1 MAKKGPKRQQ
11 RRKTSLEGQAGFEI
25 IDKTIAR
32 RQQEAVLEL
41 AAKGRSGAQA
51 LEMGLSALI
60 WADQLV
66 NLFEAENRLPRPLAC
81 RPGCYFCCHNQI
93 EVTPPEAL
101 LLGDYV
107 AQNFS
112 AEEKRRLGERIE
124 RAIKLK
130 TGKTPK
136 EVAECRQQLPCP
148 CLIGGR
154 CSVYPVRP
162 LVCRAMHALDA
173 GQCEASLNGQDLR
186 PVAHYAHRQVFIRS
200 LVKGLLAGC
209 RALGCQAGALDL
221 AWALGD
227 CFTRPDPAERWLRG
241 EQVFTRSGPVSSEGR
256 RE

>member
-1 MAKKGPKRQQ
+1 MAKKGPQRQP
-11 RRKTSLEGQAGFEI
+11 RRKTSPEGQAGVGP
-25 IDKTIAR
+25 IDATIAR

-41 AAKGRSGAQA
+41 AGKGRSGAQA
-51 LEMGLSALI
+51 LEIGLSALI

-66 NLFEAENRLPRPLAC
+66 HLFEAENRLPRPLAC

-124 RAIKLK
+124 QAIRLK
-130 TGKTPK
+130 TGKSK
-136 EVAECRQQLPCP
+136 QEVAECRQQLPCP
-148 CLIGGR
+148 CLIEGR
-154 CSVYPVRP
+154 CAVYPVRP

-173 GQCEASLNGQDLR
+173 GQCEASLKGQDLR

-200 LVKGLLAGC
+200 LVKGLRDAC

-221 AWALGD
+221 AWALRD
-227 CFTRPDPAERWLRG
+227 CFTQPGPTGRWLKG
-241 EQVFTRSGPVSSEGR
+241 EQVFTRPGRTSGEGR
-256 RE
+256 QE

>member
-1 MAKKGPKRQQ
+1 MAKKGPKPQK
-11 RRKTSLEGQAGFEI
+11 RRKTSPEGQAGFEV
-25 IDKTIAR
+25 IDATIAR

-41 AAKGRSGAQA
+41 AARGRSGAQA
-51 LEMGLSALI
+51 LEMGLSALT

-107 AQNFS
+107 AQHFS
-112 AEEKRRLGERIE
+112 AAEKWQLAERIE
-124 RAIKLK
+124 RAIELK
-130 TGKTPK
+130 TGRSKK
-136 EVAECRQQLPCP
+136 EVAECRRQLPCP
-148 CLIGGR
+148 CLIEGR
-154 CSVYPVRP
+154 CAVYPVRP

-173 GQCEASLNGQDLR
+173 GKCEASLKGQDLH

-200 LVKGLLAGC
+200 LAKGLLEGS

-221 AWALGD
+221 AWALRD
-227 CFTRPDPAERWLRG
+227 CFTQPDPAGRWLKG
-241 EQVFTRSGPVSSEGR
+241 EQVFTRLALFSGG
-256 RE
+256 